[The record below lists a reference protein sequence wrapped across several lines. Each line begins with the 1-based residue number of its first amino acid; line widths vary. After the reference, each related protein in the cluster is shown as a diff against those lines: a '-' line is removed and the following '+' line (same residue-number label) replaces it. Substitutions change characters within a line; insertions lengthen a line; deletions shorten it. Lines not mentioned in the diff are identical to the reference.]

1 MEAGATQILQ
11 WCPRGQRQFNSVIII
26 TSVLGG
32 CRRGECSSVGRVV
45 GEGFSDNVKLDING
59 IDRAAGGAQSRF
71 VDKWSDNSCG
81 FENCGPCFDY
91 VAARRQLHHL
101 P

>member
-1 MEAGATQILQ
+1 MVIQLSLSHRFLAAADAE
-11 WCPRGQRQFNSVIII
+11 SVAQ
-26 TSVLGG
+26 LGVMLE
-32 CRRGECSSVGRVV
+32 R
-45 GEGFSDNVKLDING
+45 FSDNVQLDIND

-81 FENCGPCFDY
+81 FENCGTDFDY
-91 VAARRQLHHL
+91 VAAKHQLHHL